1 MSQQTTGYIYIL
13 TNPSFPVF
21 MKIGYADDV
30 EKRLKE
36 LNRSECT
43 PYAFRL
49 FAYYEVN
56 HRLTDLKI
64 HNIIDKLNPNLRSI
78 DNINGKKRIREFYA
92 MSAEDAYDIL
102 YAIAEIN
109 GMENKMHL
117 MKETPTQKKENE
129 TINQIQEE
137 ARQKLRRFSFAE
149 LGIKP
154 GEILTF
160 IKDSTITVEVIDD
173 RKVSYNGQTT
183 TLSNV
188 TYELLHKG
196 NSNAQYN
203 GAKYFSYH
211 DKTIYDL
218 WKEHEQR

>member
-1 MSQQTTGYIYIL
+1 MPQQTTGYIYIL
-13 TNPSFPVF
+13 TNPSFPEYV
-21 MKIGYADDV
+21 KIGYADDV

-188 TYELLHKG
+188 TNELLHKE
-196 NSNAQYN
+196 NSNAKYN
-203 GAKYFSYH
+203 GGQYFSYH
-211 DKTIYDL
+211 GRTIYDL
-218 WKEHEQR
+218 WREHEQG